1 MERILQYA
9 RQRKPNTAALVN
21 VPLEVVPKSRDELR
35 KMKSDRE
42 EAERKECIEEAVS
55 WLYQRIIAAAKQS
68 SDTSYKLQLV
78 AASPENI
85 QKVRQKQIG
94 IYVDERQIYY
104 TGFILEA
111 SDEVLQHLRSTF
123 PGCAVEI
130 KTLSKA
136 ADGNMYDTSTL
147 DEATLRFVDRRQDQ
161 TYLIV
166 DWS

>member
-1 MERILQYA
+1 MEYVLSFA
-9 RQRKPNTAALVN
+9 RQRKPNHKALLN
-21 VPLEVVPKSRDELR
+21 LPLEVIPKTRDELR

-42 EAERKECIEEAVS
+42 EAERKECIEEVIS
-55 WLYQRIIAAAKQS
+55 WLYRRIIETAKQS
-68 SDTSYKLQLV
+68 SDTSYKLQLL
-78 AASPENI
+78 AASRENI
-85 QKVRQKQIG
+85 QMVRQMQNG
-94 IYVDERQIYY
+94 MYDEHKIYY

-136 ADGNMYDTSTL
+136 TDGKMYDVSTL
-147 DEATLRFVDRRQDQ
+147 DEATLRFVDRRNDQ